1 MTDPRDAV
9 VQPLGTTPA
18 GLPYP
23 EDTEAV
29 MLGAQSIKALAQAVE
44 QKIIPGNPTL
54 VYEGLRGLGSAQ
66 VPITWTYEPA
76 LGIGSLAYTP
86 VNNML
91 QMVAVMVAKPTSCT
105 GVGMVTSA
113 TGSGYPGT
121 VYNGCGLWQYAANG
135 DATFLRDT
143 GPSNGAMWTVLGMN
157 LRPWVTPITL
167 NPAVV
172 YLVGFT
178 QQSTVPN
185 MAAIRGLSGSQANAC
200 IPSNALFQ
208 RSVAVAAP
216 GSTQAAVMKTWPAA
230 SLVPQANLP
239 LMVLY

>member
-1 MTDPRDAV
+1 MSVLVDPRGA
-9 VQPLGTTPA
+9 TPG

-23 EDTEAV
+23 EDSDPVVA
-29 MLGAQSIKALAQAVE
+29 GAQAIRALAEAAENKLIGGSPQS
-44 QKIIPGNPTL
+44 
-54 VYEGLRGLGSAQ
+54 VYEALRNLGTTPA
-66 VPITWTYEPA
+66 PIAWTYPPEF
-76 LGIGSLAYTP
+76 GVGSLQYTP
-86 VNNML
+86 ANNML
-91 QMVAVMVAKPTSCT
+91 QMVAVTVPHAYSCV
-105 GVGMVTSA
+105 GVGMVTHA
-113 TGSGYPGT
+113 VGSGYPGS

-143 GPSNGAMWTVLGMN
+143 GASNGAMWTVLGLN

-167 NPAVV
+167 TPGVV

-178 QQSTVPN
+178 QQSSVPN
-185 MAAIRGLSGSQANAC
+185 MAAIRGLGGSQANAT
-200 IPSNALFQ
+200 IPTNALFQ

-239 LMVLY
+239 LMVLYG